1 MLTTRSH
8 TCGELRASDTAATV
22 TLQGWASAVRDRGGV
37 VFVLLRDRFGVV
49 QITVDERSPPEV
61 RDAIKA
67 VRQEYVLQV
76 TGTVHAREASA
87 VKDDMETGAI
97 EVIATG
103 LELLS
108 PTRPLPFTISKK
120 SEASEEV
127 RLKYRYLDLRR
138 PDLQKNIVL
147 RHRAMQ
153 AARRALEDL
162 DFLEIET
169 PILTKATPEGARD
182 YLVPSR
188 VHAGH
193 WYALPQSP
201 QIFKQILMVAGMD
214 RYFQI
219 CRCFRDEDL
228 RFDRQPEF
236 TQIDIELSFAPASQV
251 MGVAESVSRRI
262 WKDVLGVELGEFPRM
277 TFAEAIARYGV
288 DNPDTRF
295 GMELYDLGLLRDSD
309 FPPIANAVAAGGV
322 VRGFTVKG
330 AAADSSRKVLDG
342 WTDFVKRYGMGGL
355 LWGKVAGVTV
365 TGPLAKAVDDVPAF
379 LAAAGAA
386 DGDVVL
392 VGAGAAGPVN
402 TGLGR
407 LRSQIAKER
416 DLILPGLWNFVWV
429 TDFPL
434 FEQTEDGWTSMH
446 HPFTS
451 PKPEHVELLGTDRM
465 GEILSDAYDLVLNGN
480 EVCGGSIRI
489 HRSDVQEKV
498 FSALGIGPEEQQTKF
513 GFMLDALAHGAPP
526 HGGMAFGFDRL
537 MMWICDT
544 DSIRDVI
551 AFPKTTSAQ
560 DLMSGAPSTVPA
572 KELTELYVRNTNEG

>member
-1 MLTTRSH
+1 M
-8 TCGELRASDTAATV
+8 
-22 TLQGWASAVRDRGGV
+22 
-37 VFVLLRDRFGVV
+37 
-49 QITVDERSPPEV
+49 
-61 RDAIKA
+61 
-67 VRQEYVLQV
+67 
-76 TGTVHAREASA
+76 
-87 VKDDMETGAI
+87 
-97 EVIATG
+97 
-103 LELLS
+103 
-108 PTRPLPFTISKK
+108 
-120 SEASEEV
+120 
-127 RLKYRYLDLRR
+127 
-138 PDLQKNIVL
+138 
-147 RHRAMQ
+147 
-153 AARRALEDL
+153 
-162 DFLEIET
+162 
-169 PILTKATPEGARD
+169 
-182 YLVPSR
+182 
-188 VHAGH
+188 
-193 WYALPQSP
+193 
-201 QIFKQILMVAGMD
+201 
-214 RYFQI
+214 
-219 CRCFRDEDL
+219 
-228 RFDRQPEF
+228 
-236 TQIDIELSFAPASQV
+236 
-251 MGVAESVSRRI
+251 
-262 WKDVLGVELGEFPRM
+262 
-277 TFAEAIARYGV
+277 
-288 DNPDTRF
+288 
-295 GMELYDLGLLRDSD
+295 
-309 FPPIANAVAAGGV
+309 
-322 VRGFTVKG
+322 
-330 AAADSSRKVLDG
+330 
-342 WTDFVKRYGMGGL
+342 
-355 LWGKVAGVTV
+355 
-365 TGPLAKAVDDVPAF
+365 PAF
-379 LAAAGAA
+379 LPATGAA

-416 DLILPGLWNFVWV
+416 ELILPGLWNFVWV

-560 DLMSGAPSTVPA
+560 DLMSGAPSLVPA